1 MDIHILVVDNVH
13 QHACATAVISQN
25 PQLNDDKK
33 EISMRIRSSILLLL
47 AVVLGSIA
55 LQGCRHAA
63 KTAAVVPSVVPPKAT
78 ASASVPVAKVV
89 SPAEDFKGPAT
100 AAESTPDPAAETL
113 LAEKKGWI
121 RDAFFPYDS
130 AVITPESQE
139 NLGTTAQWLRNHGAY
154 HVMIEGHCDERGTEQ
169 YNLALGDKR
178 AYDAREYLA
187 TLGIDTKRMSTISY
201 GKEKPFDEGHDEA
214 AWAKNRRAHVVLT
227 SASK

>member
-1 MDIHILVVDNVH
+1 
-13 QHACATAVISQN
+13 
-25 PQLNDDKK
+25 
-33 EISMRIRSSILLLL
+33 MRTRSSTSLLL

-55 LQGCRHAA
+55 LQGCRHA
-63 KTAAVVPSVVPPKAT
+63 KTAVAAPAVVPPKVV
-78 ASASVPVAKVV
+78 ASAQVPETKVAA
-89 SPAEDFKGPAT
+89 PGEDFKGPAP
-100 AAESTPDPAAETL
+100 APESIPDLSTETL
-113 LAEKKGWI
+113 IAEKNGWI
-121 RDAFFPYDS
+121 RDAFFSYDS

-139 NLGTTAQWLRNHGAY
+139 NLGTTAQWLRNHRAY

-178 AYDAREYLA
+178 AYDARDYLA
-187 TLGIDTKRMSTISY
+187 TLGIDTQRISTISY

>member
-1 MDIHILVVDNVH
+1 
-13 QHACATAVISQN
+13 
-25 PQLNDDKK
+25 
-33 EISMRIRSSILLLL
+33 MRTRIFIPLLL

-55 LQGCRHAA
+55 LQGCRHA
-63 KTAAVVPSVVPPKAT
+63 KTATAPAVVPPKAM
-78 ASASVPVAKVV
+78 ASATVPEAKVA

-100 AAESTPDPAAETL
+100 ATESIPDPATETL
-113 LAEKKGWI
+113 LAEKNGWI

-139 NLGTTAQWLRNHGAY
+139 NLGTTAQWLRNHRTY

-187 TLGIDTKRMSTISY
+187 TLGIDTQRISTISY
-201 GKEKPFDEGHDEA
+201 GKEKPFDEGHDET

-227 SASK
+227 SASN